1 MVFSKVGPN
10 QSIEWGQIRISKSLM
25 SILTRTRDFLWSAT
39 LSSTFFPLIPPQMWD
54 GRDKGCKSRSAIN
67 DWTFFSPVKGLS
79 ILRRFDGTRF
89 RWKGFGLESFS
100 NGE

>member
-1 MVFSKVGPN
+1 MLGKN
-10 QSIEWGQIRISKSLM
+10 RLM
-25 SILTRTRDFLWSAT
+25 SIFTRTREFLWSAT

-54 GRDKGCKSRSAIN
+54 GRHKGRKSRSVIN
-67 DWTFFSPVKGLS
+67 DWTFFSTVEGLS
-79 ILRRFDGTRF
+79 ILRRFDGAGF